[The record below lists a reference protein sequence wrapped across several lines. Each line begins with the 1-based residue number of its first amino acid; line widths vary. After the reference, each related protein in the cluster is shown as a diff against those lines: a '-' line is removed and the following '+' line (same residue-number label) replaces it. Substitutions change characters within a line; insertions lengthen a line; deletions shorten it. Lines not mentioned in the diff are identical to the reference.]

1 MAERK
6 VLTTGEIAKY
16 CGVNF
21 RTVIRWIQKGHLRAY
36 KLPGRGDHRVEIYDF
51 ITFLTDFKMPV
62 PLELSELEVPE
73 QHDSN
78 APQVLIVEDEPVIVD
93 YIETIVFAMGY
104 RSLVADDG
112 FKAGVMLATHK
123 PDLVTLDLGLPGLG
137 GFEVLRF
144 IRDSAQFANTKILVI
159 SGKGLAEINMS
170 LKAGADDYLAKPFS
184 MEDLKQKLQK
194 LLEQKK

>member
-36 KLPGRGDHRVEIYDF
+36 KLPGRGDHRVEIFDF
-51 ITFLTDFKMPV
+51 IAFLKDFKMPV
-62 PLELSELEVPE
+62 PDELSGLDVPPVI
-73 QHDSN
+73 DDKS
-78 APQVLIVEDEPVIVD
+78 PQVLIVEDEPVIVD
-93 YIETIVFAMGY
+93 YIETIVFTMGY

-144 IRDSAQFANTKILVI
+144 IRESSQYANTRILVI
-159 SGKGLAEINMS
+159 SGKGLAEINMA
-170 LKAGADDYLAKPFS
+170 LKSGADDFLAKPFS
-184 MEDLKQKLQK
+184 MEDLKQKLQM
-194 LLEQKK
+194 LLAK